1 MKTEKYYKA
10 GNLTAGRRMKMKL
23 LYNGEKIGQITTN
36 KSLTLE
42 ECFELLNLDIYEME
56 DENTPK
62 WDYELFSME
71 Y

>member
-1 MKTEKYYKA
+1 
-10 GNLTAGRRMKMKL
+10 MKL
-23 LYNGEKIGQITTN
+23 LYDGEKIGQITTN

-62 WDYELFSME
+62 WDYELFTME